1 MKKNIIVSLIIS
13 IIIISILVSIN
24 YFYPNLAITYTKYV
38 DVGEGVFYMS
48 FPHDNKLGIFGV
60 DTMNVGSLPIGC
72 GDSFEVVD
80 YDINGDLRIDENDI
94 KKTTH
99 HVTGGEYI
107 KLNWITIS
115 IEFII
120 IFIINMLIFNR
131 KRKTKIIDTTENCI
145 SYKVFC
151 TKCHKYFISTMTTLD
166 NKTNECCCPYCNTV
180 ADNEY
185 NNVRYFI
192 NTNL

>member
-1 MKKNIIVSLIIS
+1 MKIICKSFIMS

-24 YFYPNLAITYTKYV
+24 YFYPNLAITYTKYEDV
-38 DVGEGVFYMS
+38 DMGFFYMS
-48 FPHDNKLGIFGV
+48 VHWDNKLGIFGV
-60 DTMNVGSLPIGC
+60 DTMNVGSLPIGYY
-72 GDSFEVVD
+72 DSFEVVD
-80 YDINGDLRIDENDI
+80 YDINGDLRVDENDI
-94 KKTTH
+94 KRNWTSTTD
-99 HVTGGEYI
+99 GEYI

-131 KRKTKIIDTTENCI
+131 KRKTKIIATTENCI
-145 SYKVFC
+145 TYKIFC
-151 TKCHKYFISTMTTLD
+151 TKCHNYFISTMTTLD
-166 NKTNECCCPYCNTV
+166 NKTNECCCPFCNTV
-180 ADNEY
+180 VDNEY